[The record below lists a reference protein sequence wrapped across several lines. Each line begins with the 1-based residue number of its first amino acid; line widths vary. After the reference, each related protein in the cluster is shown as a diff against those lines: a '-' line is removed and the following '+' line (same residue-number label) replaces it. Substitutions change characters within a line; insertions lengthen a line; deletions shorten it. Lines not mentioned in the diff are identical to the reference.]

1 MGDTENTKKAP
12 KKSFWKGLKA
22 EYKRII
28 WPDKETVTK
37 QTGAVI
43 AVSVALGLIIAALD
57 TAIVFEQTEKDQT
70 LILYRH
76 HVNFRQ
82 KRLSLN
88 FYSLRFLVFVA

>member
-37 QTGAVI
+37 QTRAVI

-57 TAIVFEQTEKDQT
+57 TAIVFG
-70 LILYRH
+70 LH
-76 HVNFRQ
+76 
-82 KRLSLN
+82 
-88 FYSLRFLVFVA
+88 FVM